1 MPLLSYCATF
11 FPLSPTEPTL
21 KLTQPRL
28 LTVARCNP
36 TSSGRSNSLSLHSGS
51 STFSLHDSVLAS
63 GAFIPLCQPGLSI
76 SREYRNPVNKG
87 KLRPRKE
94 K

>member
-1 MPLLSYCATF
+1 MPLLSYCAT

-21 KLTQPRL
+21 KLTQARL

-36 TSSGRSNSLSLHSGS
+36 TSSGRSNSLSLHNGS

-63 GAFIPLCQPGLSI
+63 GAFIPLCQPGLS
-76 SREYRNPVNKG
+76 REYRNPVNKG